1 MHLPSL
7 TPPPSS
13 FLSPFLPFQMVD
25 FPHLLILFLLIVCF
39 LPHLIP
45 SPPMVDFLL
54 CLILHF
60 LFLFLLCLI
69 IFLLLFLHCPI
80 LLLRLIN
87 PFQSMRTS
95 THSWTP
101 GPQTA
106 SSMQN
111 L

>member
-1 MHLPSL
+1 MCPPFP

-13 FLSPFLPFQMVD
+13 SPSRFLLFQMVD
-25 FPHLLILFLLIVCF
+25 FLHLLIPFLPIACF

-45 SPPMVDFLL
+45 FPPMVNFLL

-60 LFLFLLCLI
+60 LLLFLLCLI

-80 LLLRLIN
+80 PLLRLIN

-95 THSWTP
+95 MHSWTP

-106 SSMQN
+106 SLM
-111 L
+111 